1 LQKGIVNSK
10 RSFILKAIIIFSF
23 IAVSLRLAD
32 IMIVNHGYYTGKA
45 KKQQF
50 TTEDIR
56 VRRGAILDRNGR
68 ELALNLELE
77 SLYCD
82 PKTLYLDE
90 ENTKVLASAMSK
102 KPAVILSKVPD
113 SGRFAWI
120 ERKLDPAVA
129 AKIRALKIRGLG
141 FVPEAK
147 RYYPGGEIASHIIGL
162 VDVDNR
168 ALEGIE
174 MKYDKYLT
182 TTGGKVS
189 MGRDASGKILSSGI
203 DLEAKGN
210 NVLLTIDSGLQY
222 IVETEIGKAVRQW
235 NAAAASVIMMD
246 PLTGE
251 ILALANRPTYDPN
264 VPGRVSP
271 SERRNRA
278 ITDLY
283 EPGSTFKIV
292 IGLGALEEKLVR
304 PESLFDVSRGA
315 IDVGGKTIHD
325 VHKNGV
331 LTFREVIQKSSNVG
345 SVMVGMKLGRE
356 RLYKYAKLL
365 GVGDKSGIDLPGEV
379 SGSLKPP
386 ERWSGTSHGAI
397 PIGQEVA
404 VTPLQILRAYSA
416 VANGGYLVVPHI
428 VSEIVSPDGRV
439 LYSFMEKERRQIVS
453 RNTAETFKDIL
464 KGVVD
469 EGGTGKSASVEGN
482 GVAGKTGTAQL
493 IDPKTKRYSKDKFVS
508 SFVGFVPADNP
519 KLAMVVVVHEP
530 KGQIYGGVVA
540 APVFRD
546 IALQALSYLD
556 VPREDDLQR
565 ASFQISR

>member
-1 LQKGIVNSK
+1 VNSK

-68 ELALNLELE
+68 ELVLNLELE

>member
-1 LQKGIVNSK
+1 MNSK

-68 ELALNLELE
+68 ELVLNLELE